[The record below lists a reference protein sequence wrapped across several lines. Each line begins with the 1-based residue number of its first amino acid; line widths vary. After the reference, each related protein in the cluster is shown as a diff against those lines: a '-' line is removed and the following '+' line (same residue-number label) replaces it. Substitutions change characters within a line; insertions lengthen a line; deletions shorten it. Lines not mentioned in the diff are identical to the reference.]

1 VVLLCNWQKCN
12 VNIPD
17 QLSTGHVY
25 DVPYFGYEKTLTTE
39 TRGKPYTAPGE
50 AVKMYVRESTH
61 LQWEF
66 LCRGGP
72 LCESDQDNLWQS
84 VRGEGPPGCGKS
96 TELRALCW
104 YSASV
109 KKLNVLHILQ
119 NSGLI
124 YWTLLR
130 PCADGGCEICLCEI
144 CFGMLGDYK
153 HFEALEELI
162 SMVGSVSLVALDG
175 LRNDDNSKEWVRAV
189 ETTSRTKQDDTYS
202 IIYMSS
208 IQMDFK
214 WDKWEL
220 LEPKKIQPAFLS
232 WSLEDYKEACN
243 DDGLWKSVLQFIPV
257 LENQDQIMAIE
268 NKFTYAGG
276 CARWMFSAPV
286 HKICEL
292 IVDAAQKVQSF
303 DDLICGNF
311 GHKSAT
317 ALNSLRNISSESPA
331 LPHGQFQLVSQYAY
345 QAIARCASKQVA
357 SQLWRWAETL
367 DNNAPMK
374 GWAFEAR
381 CINDWI
387 NGAGGI
393 DVTLQYL
400 DTVTAE
406 EYGRSDMSK
415 HTAKKLSPGPELQL
429 NIPKISSASRYDLSL
444 DNKILT
450 SAKPANE
457 LYGTNIIIL
466 PTSCLHP
473 CFDIVFISNKN
484 IFCVQCT
491 MQEKHSRKMDAIK
504 HLVEEVEKFI
514 KPVNIHLVACV
525 YGPSFSSF
533 EFEWPIFANLG
544 GRDVTCWKFSKV

>member
-1 VVLLCNWQKCN
+1 
-12 VNIPD
+12 
-17 QLSTGHVY
+17 
-25 DVPYFGYEKTLTTE
+25 
-39 TRGKPYTAPGE
+39 
-50 AVKMYVRESTH
+50 
-61 LQWEF
+61 
-66 LCRGGP
+66 
-72 LCESDQDNLWQS
+72 
-84 VRGEGPPGCGKS
+84 
-96 TELRALCW
+96 
-104 YSASV
+104 
-109 KKLNVLHILQ
+109 
-119 NSGLI
+119 
-124 YWTLLR
+124 
-130 PCADGGCEICLCEI
+130 
-144 CFGMLGDYK
+144 MLGDYK

-331 LPHGQFQLVSQYAY
+331 LPHGQFQLVSQ
-345 QAIARCASKQVA
+345 
-357 SQLWRWAETL
+357 
-367 DNNAPMK
+367 
-374 GWAFEAR
+374 
-381 CINDWI
+381 
-387 NGAGGI
+387 
-393 DVTLQYL
+393 
-400 DTVTAE
+400 
-406 EYGRSDMSK
+406 
-415 HTAKKLSPGPELQL
+415 
-429 NIPKISSASRYDLSL
+429 
-444 DNKILT
+444 
-450 SAKPANE
+450 
-457 LYGTNIIIL
+457 
-466 PTSCLHP
+466 
-473 CFDIVFISNKN
+473 
-484 IFCVQCT
+484 
-491 MQEKHSRKMDAIK
+491 
-504 HLVEEVEKFI
+504 
-514 KPVNIHLVACV
+514 
-525 YGPSFSSF
+525 
-533 EFEWPIFANLG
+533 
-544 GRDVTCWKFSKV
+544 